1 MNRAFGSTALTGFAF
16 TQIPGIFANGLRTFG
31 GRSARFPKWLQW
43 SLAIRKHMGL
53 ASFFTLAAH
62 AILSCLLLS
71 PVYHARF
78 FDPIS
83 NRLLLYPEL
92 SFLFATLGFGSYT
105 VCAIASLP
113 SVGAAM
119 NYKQWDFVF
128 GKFIWLALALGTLH
142 PVLLGVK
149 GWKLQSSRPLG
160 MPSPSLMSSVIPLTV
175 MAAKLLQVLICSA
188 QRGLQQR
195 QSNRTRHATTTN
207 RKRTSK
213 RTSST
218 SAQSY
223 DSAQSYQS

>member
-16 TQIPGIFANGLRTFG
+16 TQIPGIFANCLRTFG
-31 GRSARFPKWLQW
+31 GRSARFPKWLKW

-53 ASFFTLAAH
+53 ASFFALAAH

-78 FDPIS
+78 FNPVT

-92 SFLFATLGFGSYT
+92 SFLFATLGFCSYT

-113 SVGAAM
+113 AVGAAM

-142 PVLLGVK
+142 PIMLGVK
-149 GWKLQSSRPLG
+149 GWKLESSRPLG
-160 MPSPSLMSSVIPLTV
+160 MPSPTLMSSVLPLTV
-175 MAAKLLQVLICSA
+175 MAAKLLQVLICAA
-188 QRGLQQR
+188 QRRLQR
-195 QSNRTRHATTTN
+195 FTPIHSRHEKLTSVKE
-207 RKRTSK
+207 RPERTSH
-213 RTSST
+213 TSV
-218 SAQSY
+218 QS
-223 DSAQSYQS
+223 DES